1 MLHKLQSAAAGLLL
15 AAASNLACAG
25 TAGGAAANAPLMRFI
40 LPSVTPGAEVQANYF
55 HLLLRLALEKTE
67 GPFSIESYPY
77 ELTSPRR
84 TLEIKRHGVINIM
97 WDGSNAQR
105 ERELLPIRI
114 SLLRDLNDYRVFL
127 IRKED
132 EARFRE
138 VRSLKDLRQL
148 TAGAGVNWPSLDV
161 LRHNGLP
168 VEASVNYSSLFPM
181 LKARRFDYL
190 PRGVHEAWEEERLH
204 GKDGLMV
211 EPTIF
216 LHYRVPF
223 YFFVS
228 RDNKAMAARVEK
240 GLKLALADGSFDRLL
255 HGYPAFRRAI
265 AEIAARKRKVF
276 ELALPSATASDS
288 SR

>member
-1 MLHKLQSAAAGLLL
+1 MLKKLQRAAAGLLL
-15 AAASNLACAG
+15 AAASTLANAG
-25 TAGGAAANAPLMRFI
+25 DAANAPLMRFI
-40 LPSVTPGAEVQANYF
+40 LPSVTPGSEVQVTYF

-67 GPFSIESYPY
+67 GPFSIEFYPH

-84 TLEIKRHGVINIM
+84 ALELKRNGVINIM
-97 WDGSNAQR
+97 WDGTNAQR

-114 SLLRDLNDYRVFL
+114 SLVRDLNDYRVFL

-132 EARFRE
+132 EARFRDIRNLDE
-138 VRSLKDLRQL
+138 LRKL
-148 TAGAGVNWPSLDV
+148 TAGAGLNWPSVDV

-168 VEASVNYSSLFPM
+168 VETTVNYSSLFPM
-181 LKARRFDYL
+181 LKAKRFDYM
-190 PRGVHEAWEEERLH
+190 PRGVHEAWAEEQVY

-228 RDNKAMAARVEK
+228 KDNKAMAERVEK
-240 GLKLALADGSFDRLL
+240 GLRLAQADGSFDKLL
-255 HGYPAFRRAI
+255 NGYPAFRRALG
-265 AEIAARKRKVF
+265 EIAARKRKVF
-276 ELALPSATASDS
+276 ELELPSGIAGGS

>member
-1 MLHKLQSAAAGLLL
+1 VLKKLQRAAAGLLL
-15 AAASNLACAG
+15 AAASTLANAG
-25 TAGGAAANAPLMRFI
+25 DAANAPLMRFI
-40 LPSVTPGAEVQANYF
+40 LPSVTPGSEVQVTYF

-67 GPFSIESYPY
+67 GPFSIEFYPH

-84 TLEIKRHGVINIM
+84 ALELKRNGVINIM
-97 WDGSNAQR
+97 WDGTNAQR
-105 ERELLPIRI
+105 ELELLPIRI
-114 SLLRDLNDYRVFL
+114 SLVRDLNDYRVFL

-132 EARFRE
+132 EARFRDIRNLDE
-138 VRSLKDLRQL
+138 LRKL
-148 TAGAGVNWPSLDV
+148 TAGAGLNWPSVDV

-168 VEASVNYSSLFPM
+168 VETTVNYSSLFPM
-181 LKARRFDYL
+181 LKAKRFDYM
-190 PRGVHEAWEEERLH
+190 PRGVHEAWAEEQVY

-228 RDNKAMAARVEK
+228 KDNKAMAERVEK
-240 GLKLALADGSFDRLL
+240 GLRLAQADGSFDKLL
-255 HGYPAFRRAI
+255 NGYPAFRRALG
-265 AEIAARKRKVF
+265 EIAARKRKVF
-276 ELALPSATASDS
+276 ELELPSGIAGGS

>member
-1 MLHKLQSAAAGLLL
+1 VLRKLQRAAAGLLL
-15 AAASNLACAG
+15 AAASTLANAG
-25 TAGGAAANAPLMRFI
+25 DAANAPLMRFI
-40 LPSVTPGAEVQANYF
+40 LPSVTPGSEVQVTYF

-67 GPFSIESYPY
+67 GPFSIEFYPH

-84 TLEIKRHGVINIM
+84 ALELKRNGVINIM
-97 WDGSNAQR
+97 WDGTNAQR

-114 SLLRDLNDYRVFL
+114 SLVRDLNDYRVFM

-132 EARFRE
+132 EARFRAI
-138 VRSLKDLRQL
+138 RNLDDLRKL
-148 TAGAGVNWPSLDV
+148 TAGAGVNWPSVDV

-168 VEASVNYSSLFPM
+168 VETTVNYSSLFPM
-181 LKARRFDYL
+181 LKAKRFDYM
-190 PRGVHEAWEEERLH
+190 PRGVHEAWAEEQVY

-228 RDNKAMAARVEK
+228 KDNKAMAERVER
-240 GLKLALADGSFDRLL
+240 GLKLAQADGSFDKLL
-255 HGYPAFRRAI
+255 NGYPAFRRAVG
-265 AEIAARKRKVF
+265 EIAARKRKVF
-276 ELALPSATASDS
+276 ELELPSGIAGGS
-288 SR
+288 SK

>member
-1 MLHKLQSAAAGLLL
+1 MLAKLYRVAAGLLL
-15 AAASNLACAG
+15 AATTCASAG
-25 TAGGAAANAPLMRFI
+25 ETPPMRFV
-40 LPSVTPGAEVQANYF
+40 LPSVTPGAQAQADYF
-55 HLLLRLALEKTE
+55 PQLLRLALEKTE
-67 GPFSIESYPY
+67 GPFTIEFYQH

-84 TLEIKRHGVINIM
+84 MLEIKRNGVVNIM
-97 WDGSNAQR
+97 WDGTDAQR

-114 SLLRDLNDYRVFL
+114 SLVRDLNDYRVFL

-132 EARFRE
+132 EARFRA
-138 VRSLKDLRQL
+138 VRTLEELRTL
-148 TAGAGVNWPSLDV
+148 TAGGGVSWPSVEV
-161 LRHNGLP
+161 LRHNGLK
-168 VEASVNYSSLFPM
+168 VETAINYNSLFPM

-190 PRGVHEAWEEERLH
+190 PRGVHEAWAEERQH
-204 GKDGLMV
+204 GMDGLMV

-228 RDNKAMAARVEK
+228 RDNRAMAERVEK

-255 HGYPAFRRAI
+255 NGYPAFRRAL

-276 ELALPSATASDS
+276 ELELPSATAGGS

>member
-1 MLHKLQSAAAGLLL
+1 VLKKLQRAAAGLLL
-15 AAASNLACAG
+15 AAASTLANAG
-25 TAGGAAANAPLMRFI
+25 DAANAPLMRFV
-40 LPSVTPGAEVQANYF
+40 LPSVTSGSEVQVTYF

-67 GPFSIESYPY
+67 GPFSIEFYPH

-84 TLEIKRHGVINIM
+84 ALELKRNGVINIM
-97 WDGSNAQR
+97 WDGTNAQR

-114 SLLRDLNDYRVFL
+114 SLVRDLNDYRVFM

-132 EARFRE
+132 EARFRN
-138 VRSLKDLRQL
+138 VHSLEELRRL
-148 TAGAGVNWPSLDV
+148 TAGAGVNWPSVDV

-168 VEASVNYSSLFPM
+168 VETTVNYSSLFPM
-181 LKARRFDYL
+181 LKAKRFDYM
-190 PRGVHEAWEEERLH
+190 PRGVHEAWAEEQVY

-228 RDNKAMAARVEK
+228 KDNKAMAERVER
-240 GLKLALADGSFDRLL
+240 GLKLAQADGSFDKLL
-255 HGYPAFRRAI
+255 NGYPAFQRALG
-265 AEIAARKRKVF
+265 EIAARKRKVF
-276 ELALPSATASDS
+276 ELKLPSGIAGGS